1 MCPSGGVLSDES
13 MDALFLEES
22 LAVLTRTPR
31 VLDALLRDLPD
42 AWTLATEGPGTWSPY
57 VVIGHLIHAE
67 HVDWMPRIEIILQHG
82 VARPF
87 DAFNREGQ
95 LAEERKTLP
104 ALLDEFAACRASS
117 LQRLREINLQ
127 TADLERQ
134 GMHPGLG
141 VVTMRQLVATWTAH
155 DLAHI
160 LQISRVM
167 AKRYKSDVGPWA
179 QYLSVMG

>member
-1 MCPSGGVLSDES
+1 MEASLQEHSSQEKFFV
-13 MDALFLEES
+13 LEES
-22 LAVLTRTPR
+22 LAVLIRTPR

-42 AWTLATEGPGTWSPY
+42 SWTSATEGPGTWSPY
-57 VVIGHLIHAE
+57 AVIGHLIHAE
-67 HVDWMPRIEIILQHG
+67 RVDWMPRLEIILKHG
-82 VARPF
+82 IARPF
-87 DAFNREGQ
+87 DSFDREGQ
-95 LAEERKTLP
+95 IAEERQPLG

-117 LQRLREINLQ
+117 LQRLRELNLQ
-127 TADLERQ
+127 PADLERQ

-167 AKRYKSDVGPWA
+167 AKRYKNNVGPWA